1 MVSKLSNIL
10 NMYLLLQGRRI
21 IKVEELADI
30 IEVSPRMIK
39 EYKNDLEMA
48 GIYIGSK
55 RGRYG
60 GYYLENRINL
70 SGLSI
75 KKEELE
81 ALKMANEI
89 IKSGN
94 YLFSLD
100 FEMLANKILNYKSD
114 FDSIDFYTKDNLKPI
129 FMKEKEKQ
137 IWNAV
142 KKAIINKRKVEIN
155 YKAIRFD
162 GQQVENSIRIIHP
175 YGTFNHDGAV
185 YLFGYCELR
194 KEVRY
199 FKLSRIESISLLADK
214 FMINIKYDIKN
225 VMRKSFGIIDDDMF
239 HLKLKVSY
247 PISQLVREKQYSIN
261 QSITEIDEDTIILE
275 ADLKGYK
282 EVKTWVLSMGSY
294 AEVLEPEKLREDII
308 EEIKMLRRI
317 YDK

>member
-1 MVSKLSNIL
+1 MSKLSNLL
-10 NMYLLLQGRRI
+10 NMYLLIQGRGL

-30 IEVSPRMIK
+30 IEVSPRTIK

-60 GYYLENRINL
+60 GYYLENSMEL
-70 SGLSI
+70 KGLPI

-89 IKSGN
+89 IKGGN

-100 FEMLANKILNYKSD
+100 FEMFTNKILNYKSD
-114 FDSIDFYTKDNLKPI
+114 FDNIDFFTKVNLKPTY
-129 FMKEKEKQ
+129 MKEKEKQ
-137 IWNAV
+137 IWNVV

-155 YKAIRFD
+155 YKPIRFD

-175 YGTFNHDGAV
+175 YGTFNHDRAV

-199 FKLSRIESISLLADK
+199 FKLSRIDGIRLLADK
-214 FMINIKYDIKN
+214 FTINIKYDIKN
-225 VMRKSFGIIDDDMF
+225 ILKESFGIIDDDIF
-239 HLKLKVSY
+239 HLKVKISY
-247 PISQLVREKQYSIN
+247 PMSQLVREKQYSIE
-261 QSITEIDEDTIILE
+261 QSIIEIDENTIIFE

-294 AEVLEPEKLREDII
+294 AEVLEPEKLRKDII
-308 EEIKMLRRI
+308 KEVKELRKI
-317 YDK
+317 YE